1 MAQSLL
7 DKVNAD
13 LAKSGIRPR
22 TAAAQ
27 EWLREKITALRM
39 PANRSNILNDAK
51 RISPRAFIGRMYFF
65 NYDPKLKDIL
75 PVWDKFPLVIPIE
88 MYQDG
93 FLGLNLHYLD
103 PYNRLALLNRL
114 YDFANND
121 KYDDTTRLNLSYNLL
136 SSSRRYK
143 MMEPCIKRYLSS
155 HIRSSL
161 IYIEPDNWETA
172 IFLPTE
178 KMVYKK

>member
-1 MAQSLL
+1 MASLF

-13 LAKSGIRPR
+13 LMASGIKPR

-27 EWLREKITALRM
+27 AWLRERVSALRI
-39 PANRSNILNDAK
+39 PTNRSNILNDAK
-51 RISPRAFIGRMYFF
+51 RISGKTFVGRMYFF
-65 NYDPKLKDIL
+65 HYDPKFKDIL
-75 PVWDKFPLVIPIE
+75 PVWDKFPLVIPME
-88 MYQDG
+88 TYSDG
-93 FLGLNLHYLD
+93 FLGMNLHYLD
-103 PYNRLALLNRL
+103 PGSRLALLDRL

-121 KYDDTTRLNLSYNLL
+121 KYDDTTKLNLSYDLL
-136 SSSRRYK
+136 ASSRRYRLF
-143 MMEPCIKRYLSS
+143 EPCIKRYLLN
-155 HIRSSL
+155 HIRSSV

>member
-1 MAQSLL
+1 MANSLI

-13 LAKSGIRPR
+13 LAKFGIKPR
-22 TAAAQ
+22 TSAAQ
-27 EWLREKITALRM
+27 AWLREKVTALR
-39 PANRSNILNDAK
+39 I
-51 RISPRAFIGRMYFF
+51 FIGRMYFYH
-65 NYDPKLKDIL
+65 YDPKLKDVL

-88 MYQDG
+88 MYDDG

-103 PYNRLALLNRL
+103 PYNRLALLNKL
-114 YDFANND
+114 YEFANND
-121 KYDDTTRLNLSYNLL
+121 KYDDTTRLNLSYSLL

-143 MMEPCIKRYLSS
+143 MIEPCIKRYLLS